1 MSAALTNDIIV
12 QFSLVPAADAFVPII
27 LDAVEGVAAI
37 EGLKVETD
45 AVSSTLVGAREP
57 VLAALSRTFARASA
71 SGAHIV
77 QPLLASHGPAGD
89 DAAGV
94 AFLDL
99 SGFVA
104 PPPSNVKAAAQF
116 LLLPERADL
125 RPAIDARARD
135 FLGGLGLATR
145 AKQLATRVDGDA
157 SLVLAALLWLLE
169 RTGRVA
175 GETVLQATLVSNS
188 PATEAFA

>member
-1 MSAALTNDIIV
+1 MSAAVTNDIVV

-27 LDAVEGVAAI
+27 LDAVEGVTAI

-45 AVSSTLVGAREP
+45 AVSSTLVGGREP

-77 QPLLASHGPAGD
+77 QPLLASHGPAGGETLGATD
-89 DAAGV
+89 
-94 AFLDL
+94 LNL

-104 PPPSNVKAAAQF
+104 PPLSNVKAAAQF
-116 LLLPERADL
+116 LLLPERVDL
-125 RPAIDARARD
+125 RPAIEARTQD
-135 FLGGLGLATR
+135 FLAGLGLATR
-145 AKQLATRVDGDA
+145 PKRLVTRVDGDA

-169 RTGRVA
+169 KTARSA

-188 PATEAFA
+188 PATEAFT